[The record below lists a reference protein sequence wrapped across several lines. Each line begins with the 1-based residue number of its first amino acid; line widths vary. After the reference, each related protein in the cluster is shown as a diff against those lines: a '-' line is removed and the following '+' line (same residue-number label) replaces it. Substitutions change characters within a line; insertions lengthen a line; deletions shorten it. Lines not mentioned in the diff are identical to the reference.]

1 MYSNSNQQNLFRRLR
16 FQKMQN
22 WHNIDIENRKTCS
35 IATDVDV
42 DTDTNVAA
50 AVDSNKLS

>member
-50 AVDSNKLS
+50 AVDSNKMS